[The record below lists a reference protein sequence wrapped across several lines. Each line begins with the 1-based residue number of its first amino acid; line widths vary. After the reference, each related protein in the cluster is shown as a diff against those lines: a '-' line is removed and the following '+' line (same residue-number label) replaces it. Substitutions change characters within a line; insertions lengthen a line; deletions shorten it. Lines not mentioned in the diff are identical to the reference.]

1 MKYLIYIFLLISF
14 LLGLVFFYQSDIND
28 RKESE
33 LLEEEYPWVKK
44 GDSFE
49 ILGVVQRGKISLK
62 QYSKGAFC
70 IDLNNGLKFSLA
82 GITRNY
88 LYKPY
93 DIKEFLEI
101 NDSIYKPAQSDSL
114 YIYRDGKV
122 FYFVL
127 NEVLNKASRK

>member
-1 MKYLIYIFLLISF
+1 MAFLI
-14 LLGLVFFYQSDIND
+14 GLVFFYQSDIND

-33 LLEEEYPWVKK
+33 LLKEEYPLVEK
-44 GDSFE
+44 GNCLE
-49 ILGVVQRGKISLK
+49 ISGVVQRGKISLK

-70 IDLNNGLKFSLA
+70 IDLNNGLKFSLF
-82 GITRNY
+82 GTTRNY
-88 LYKPY
+88 FYNPY
-93 DIKEFLEI
+93 DIEDFLQR